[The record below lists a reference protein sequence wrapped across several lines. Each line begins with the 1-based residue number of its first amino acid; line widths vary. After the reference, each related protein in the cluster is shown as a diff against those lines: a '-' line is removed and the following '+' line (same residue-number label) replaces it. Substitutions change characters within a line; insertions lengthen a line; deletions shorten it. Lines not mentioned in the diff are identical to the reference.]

1 MSKLVSEA
9 DRLLDKGKVPEAIEK
24 LKSALKEDPLNQL
37 VATKLANAFLANDDQ
52 DSATKVYAQLA
63 ARLSEAGKSQIAI
76 AIYKQA
82 LELAPDDINLKV
94 KFASECEAVGKIGD
108 ALGQASLA
116 FQYYIRRKK
125 FYDAANILPLMV
137 RLQPKEEKLKLS
149 WLEVMQLSQAEQK
162 LVHLLVAFCG
172 PPGVVSTEFSVGGD
186 PATLSE
192 SLYEGLKKLVPY
204 FPRDPKIA
212 YAVAWAAHKRGRNAD
227 FYKYLRECLRREPDF
242 SLAILLFSR
251 ALAEN
256 QKLNESL
263 YIFKHMKERMPA
275 DKSVDMLTLN
285 RLVDAFVEKN
295 GWISFTDGM
304 GVDELDTT
312 GFLSA
317 IKGETKAPIPTPQ
330 AQEAVAPQG
339 ASPEV
344 GFVESIIAT
353 AKSEDQKKSPAA
365 EQAMPSSE
373 VEIPLTPA
381 SSSSGELE
389 VEFTSAQA
397 SKKKPSSES
406 EEKNKETRNETLK
419 ELDLPS
425 EESTNSIL
433 LTSLIGIEPQ
443 KASPSSADTINPSE
457 RNSPQSVTTTP
468 VTTSAPVN
476 AEKKPK
482 DKIREIPEI
491 AEVEPTRPFD
501 SSSVS
506 SKEAEK
512 PKFTFNPFAGN
523 ESVAAK
529 SDPETPKSPQGEKT
543 ELFSPLDLLGAS
555 NVLKQNVSS
564 IETKIIVNPQLSD
577 LTAPSKVE
585 NQKGESA
592 PNIATQTPPTQ
603 ITSAPISGDPTQL
616 FSPLEA
622 VDAGVASR
630 KTHGADDVATTIIVR
645 GNLDLPT
652 TPSESLPPDAIAS
665 LENVANESP
674 LMVPPPTQVV
684 PQAPIQDMVEDA
696 ATQLISSASVA
707 GSEMSP
713 IEDPLAALANS
724 PGEATMIVNIG
735 DQEKAALNTNIS
747 DEPLI
752 ASPPAGATV
761 SVQMNPTEIFQQLEK
776 EKQNTV
782 QNSEQPK
789 DQNVDSILANLINR
803 DAPEVDATQVVNIP
817 AATSQATSQP
827 LTQPQDLTQVV
838 TEKNANLHAIPQTDQ
853 PSIIAEMSAGA
864 SVDENAGPK
873 PASLGFVKIPELNP
887 KTSTPAATVSIQSE
901 EPSALSPASLGLS
914 DGIDLGDDLLDGP
927 TRILV
932 VPQQNEATERLFHEI
947 KRDKKSGAQ
956 PEDKVSY
963 MLRKGDRYLAK
974 RNFYLARKAY
984 RHALEFGADQTFIQ
998 EKLREI
1004 RKLEMPD
1011 SLYLSESSDQG
1022 TKEKSEDILRKLE
1035 QEFQLDLESDEN
1047 TAEIELELD
1056 QHFEN
1061 ILRENDPKTILDFSI
1076 GLYEMA
1082 LYKPAESLLTRF
1094 IQEHPEYSF
1103 DAFYLS
1109 AICKYARKDYAGAVS
1124 ILRKL
1129 GSDLSRPEKEKI
1141 QIYYTLG
1148 ELFEKMNRFDS
1159 SKEHFDK
1166 VAVIDSNY
1174 RSIKQ
1179 KLDR

>member
-9 DRLLDKGKVPEAIEK
+9 DRLLDKGKIPEAIEK
-24 LKSALKEDPLNQL
+24 LKAALKEDPLNQL

-63 ARLSEAGKSQIAI
+63 NRLSEAGKSQIAI

-82 LELAPDDINLKV
+82 LELAPNDINLKV
-94 KFASECEAVGKIGD
+94 KFAVECESVGKIGD

-192 SLYEGLKKLVPY
+192 NLYEGLKKLVPF

-212 YAVAWAAHKRGRNAD
+212 YAVAWAAHKRGRSAD

-242 SLAILLFSR
+242 SLAILLLSR

-263 YIFKHMKERMPA
+263 FIFKHMKERMPA
-275 DKSVDMLTLN
+275 DKNVDMLTLN

-304 GVDELDTT
+304 GVDELDTA

-317 IKGETKAPIPTPQ
+317 IKGETKTP
-330 AQEAVAPQG
+330 
-339 ASPEV
+339 ASPSAQSAATPEIKNSAPEM
-344 GFVESIIAT
+344 GFVESVIAT
-353 AKSEDQKKSPAA
+353 AKTEEEKRAPSANQSS
-365 EQAMPSSE
+365 PSSDL
-373 VEIPLTPA
+373 EIPLTPA
-381 SSSSGELE
+381 NATSGELE

-397 SKKKPSSES
+397 QTNKKQSTTEP
-406 EEKNKETRNETLK
+406 KEQDRSAALK
-419 ELDLPS
+419 ELDLAP

-443 KASPSSADTINPSE
+443 KSSSPTSSSSSSGASVQEDLIERHSSP
-457 RNSPQSVTTTP
+457 
-468 VTTSAPVN
+468 SAPV
-476 AEKKPK
+476 EKKAK

-491 AEVEPTRPFD
+491 AEIEPTKPFD
-501 SSSVS
+501 STSIP
-506 SKEAEK
+506 SKEVEK
-512 PKFTFNPFAGN
+512 PKFTFNPFAGS
-523 ESVAAK
+523 EASPAK
-529 SDPETPKSPQGEKT
+529 SEAEAPRQTTGEKT

-564 IETKIIVNPQLSD
+564 VETKIIVNPQMKD
-577 LTAPSKVE
+577 LHSSSSSASEAGSAPSSTGPMPTPA
-585 NQKGESA
+585 NA
-592 PNIATQTPPTQ
+592 PGATPQ
-603 ITSAPISGDPTQL
+603 APLVGDPTQL

-645 GNLDLPT
+645 GQLDSPIPPIQTEELIAQSLGEPA
-652 TPSESLPPDAIAS
+652 PS
-665 LENVANESP
+665 
-674 LMVPPPTQVV
+674 VPPVTFTAAPGSV
-684 PQAPIQDMVEDA
+684 PQQNELAGAPANLAALPQVSETASTEEEA
-696 ATQLISSASVA
+696 ATQMIVQVSQSIP
-707 GSEMSP
+707 SP
-713 IEDPLAALANS
+713 QTLQEDPLAALANS
-724 PGEATMIVNIG
+724 PGEATMIVNLSSVSAN
-735 DQEKAALNTNIS
+735 ENIS
-747 DEPLI
+747 DPN
-752 ASPPAGATV
+752 PAGATV
-761 SVQMNPTEIFQQLEK
+761 SVQMNPTEVFQQIEK
-776 EKQNTV
+776 EREASSHQDST
-782 QNSEQPK
+782 SDASP
-789 DQNVDSILANLINR
+789 DSILAKLINR
-803 DAPEVDATQVVNIP
+803 EAPEVDATQIVNLS
-817 AATSQATSQP
+817 AAGASLSPKDAIQSP
-827 LTQPQDLTQVV
+827 
-838 TEKNANLHAIPQTDQ
+838 IPQLDQ
-853 PSIIAEMSAGA
+853 PSIIAEISAPSA
-864 SVDENAGPK
+864 EENGSPK
-873 PASLGFVKIPELNP
+873 PASLGFVKIPELQGP
-887 KTSTPAATVSIQSE
+887 TASPAPTVSIQSDE
-901 EPSALSPASLGLS
+901 PPSAQLVSTESIG
-914 DGIDLGDDLLDGP
+914 GIDLGDDLLEGP

-932 VPQQNEATERLFHEI
+932 VPSQNEATERLFHEI
-947 KRDKKSGAQ
+947 KRDKKSGVQ
-956 PEDKVSY
+956 PEDKISY

-1011 SLYLSESSDQG
+1011 SLYLSESSDSVG
-1022 TKEKSEDILRKLE
+1022 KEKSEDILRKLE
-1035 QEFQLDLESDEN
+1035 QEFQLDLEPEES
-1047 TAEIELELD
+1047 TQEIEMELD
-1056 QHFEN
+1056 QHFDN
-1061 ILRENDPKTILDFSI
+1061 ILRENDPRTILDFSI

-1082 LYKPAESLLTRF
+1082 LYKPAESLLARF
-1094 IQEHPEYSF
+1094 IQEHPEHSF

-1129 GSDLSRPEKEKI
+1129 GGDLSRPEKEKI
-1141 QIYYTLG
+1141 QIYYILG
-1148 ELFEKMNRFDS
+1148 ELFEKMNRLDS
-1159 SKEHFDK
+1159 SKEYYDK

-1174 RSIKQ
+1174 RSIRQ
-1179 KLDR
+1179 KLEK

>member
-82 LELAPDDINLKV
+82 IELAPDDINLKV
-94 KFASECEAVGKIGD
+94 KFAAECEAVGKIGD

-192 SLYEGLKKLVPY
+192 GLYEGLKKLVPY

-212 YAVAWAAHKRGRNAD
+212 YAVAWAAHKRGRTAD

-263 YIFKHMKERMPA
+263 FIFKHMKERMPA
-275 DKSVDMLTLN
+275 DKNVDMLTLN

-312 GFLSA
+312 GFISA
-317 IKGETKAPIPTPQ
+317 IKGETK
-330 AQEAVAPQG
+330 VAPTTTAQSQETSDSKSG
-339 ASPEV
+339 TSDL
-344 GFVESIIAT
+344 GFVESIVAT
-353 AKSEDQKKSPAA
+353 AKSEEQKKKPVV
-365 EQAMPSSE
+365 EQEMPPSGA
-373 VEIPLTPA
+373 EIPLTLSNVGA
-381 SSSSGELE
+381 GELE

-397 SKKKPSSES
+397 SKKQTTSDSSVQSKDDGRRES
-406 EEKNKETRNETLK
+406 LK

-443 KASPSSADTINPSE
+443 KTSPTSSGAVANPIASSE
-457 RNSPQSVTTTP
+457 NLETK
-468 VTTSAPVN
+468 AKN
-476 AEKKPK
+476 KA
-482 DKIREIPEI
+482 REIPEI
-491 AEVEPTRPFD
+491 AEVEPTKPFD
-501 SSSVS
+501 SNTVP
-506 SKEAEK
+506 SKEVEK
-512 PKFTFNPFAGN
+512 PKFTFNPFAGG
-523 ESVAAK
+523 
-529 SDPETPKSPQGEKT
+529 DTPDNKTKAEAPRSPQGERT

-564 IETKIIVNPQLSD
+564 VETKIIVNPQMNDLRASSDSDKGQENSPQKDLSPS
-577 LTAPSKVE
+577 APSQV
-585 NQKGESA
+585 
-592 PNIATQTPPTQ
+592 P
-603 ITSAPISGDPTQL
+603 SAPIVGDPTQL

-622 VDAGVASR
+622 VDAGVTSR
-630 KTHGADDVATTIIVR
+630 KTHGSDDVATTIIVR
-645 GNLDLPT
+645 GNLDLHESSPQAEPAVDLGASSSSLPKPNESNIAASSSDQIEEGAT
-652 TPSESLPPDAIAS
+652 QIIPSLSAAVNPSLPP
-665 LENVANESP
+665 
-674 LMVPPPTQVV
+674 
-684 PQAPIQDMVEDA
+684 
-696 ATQLISSASVA
+696 SALD
-707 GSEMSP
+707 
-713 IEDPLAALANS
+713 DPLAALANS
-724 PGEATMIVNIG
+724 PGEATMIVSVN
-735 DQEKAALNTNIS
+735 QEERAQLGAA
-747 DEPLI
+747 
-752 ASPPAGATV
+752 ASAEDPSVNAAHRATV
-761 SVQMNPTEIFQQLEK
+761 SVQMNPTEVFQQLERELAK
-776 EKQNTV
+776 TTEGGAE
-782 QNSEQPK
+782 SK
-789 DQNVDSILANLINR
+789 DQGA
-803 DAPEVDATQVVNIP
+803 DAIAKEQ
-817 AATSQATSQP
+817 
-827 LTQPQDLTQVV
+827 
-838 TEKNANLHAIPQTDQ
+838 NANLQAPVSQSDQ
-853 PSIIAEMSAGA
+853 PSIIAELSAA
-864 SVDENAGPK
+864 SSSDENAGPK
-873 PASLGFVKIPELNP
+873 PASLGFVKIPELQP
-887 KTSTPAATVSIQSE
+887 KTATPAPTVSIQSE
-901 EPSALSPASLGLS
+901 EPSAMNPGSLGLP

-947 KRDKKSGAQ
+947 KRDKKSGTQ

-1035 QEFQLDLESDEN
+1035 QEFQLDLDPDEN
-1047 TAEIELELD
+1047 TSEIELELD

-1076 GLYEMA
+1076 GLYEMG
-1082 LYKPAESLLTRF
+1082 LYKPAESLLARF

-1129 GSDLSRPEKEKI
+1129 GSDLSKPEKEKI

-1148 ELFEKMNRFDS
+1148 ELFEKMNRLDS
-1159 SKEHFDK
+1159 SREYFDK

-1179 KLDR
+1179 KLDK